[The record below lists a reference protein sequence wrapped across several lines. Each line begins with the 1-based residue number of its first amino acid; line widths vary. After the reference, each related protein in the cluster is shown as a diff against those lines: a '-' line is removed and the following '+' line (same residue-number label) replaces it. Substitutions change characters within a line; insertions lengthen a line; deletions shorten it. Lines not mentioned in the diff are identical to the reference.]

1 MKYYFLT
8 STNTIIM
15 KNTHPRIVVL
25 LLALL
30 FTQYALSQHAECPK
44 VLDES
49 IQLYQPAYATV
60 ACEYDDFGKCIN
72 SFAKVPLLSEQL
84 YFFDTRF
91 RTNGVELIWQSKMTN
106 DNDVFKILRSR
117 DGEQFHELAEV
128 HSADFPDGQLMYLD
142 NLPMLGNNHYM
153 LKKVENGKTLISNQQ
168 SVYVSLGM
176 CHLETMDVKN
186 KKDEVNMKYFVDNS
200 GIFQLLVTD
209 TEGHE
214 QTRKNIAMKTGKNDI
229 QFLLPTNGIYFV
241 TLTNGFSSVTDL
253 VIQSQGS
260 DSSKSNVAKAEKEKN

>member
-1 MKYYFLT
+1 
-8 STNTIIM
+8 M
-15 KNTHPRIVVL
+15 KNSHPKFVVL
-25 LLALL
+25 ILALL
-30 FTQYALSQHAECPK
+30 FSHHAFSQHFECPK

-49 IQLYQPAYATV
+49 IHLYQPAFAAM
-60 ACEYDDFGKCIN
+60 ACEYDEFGKFYN

-91 RTNGVELIWQSKMTN
+91 RANGVELIWQSKMAFGN
-106 DNDVFKILRSR
+106 EIFKVLRSR
-117 DGEQFHELAEV
+117 DGEQFYEIAEV
-128 HSADFPDGQLMYLD
+128 HSSDYPDGQIMFLD

-153 LKKVENGKTLISNQQ
+153 LKKVEDGKTLISNQQ
-168 SVYVSLGM
+168 SVYVSIGM
-176 CHLETMDVKN
+176 CNLETMDVKN

-200 GIFQLLVTD
+200 GLFQLLVTD

-214 QTRKNIAMKTGKNDI
+214 QARKNITLKTGKNDV
-229 QFLLPTNGIYFV
+229 QFSLPMNGIYFV

-260 DSSKSNVAKAEKEKN
+260 ESSKSNVAKKEKEDN

>member
-1 MKYYFLT
+1 M
-8 STNTIIM
+8 IM
-15 KNTHPRIVVL
+15 KNSLPKIAVL
-25 LLALL
+25 FLALL
-30 FTQYALSQHAECPK
+30 FTQYVFSQHSECPK

-49 IQLYQPAYATV
+49 IQLFQPAFAAV

-91 RTNGVELIWQSKMTN
+91 RTNGVELIWQSKMTFEN
-106 DNDVFKILRSR
+106 EVFKILRSR
-117 DGEQFHELAEV
+117 DGEQFHEIAEV
-128 HSADFPDGQLMYLD
+128 HSSDYPDGYVIFLD

-153 LKKVENGKTLISNQQ
+153 LGKEEDGRTLISNQQ
-168 SVYVSLGM
+168 SVYVSRGM
-176 CHLETMDVKN
+176 CHLETMDVKS

-200 GIFQLLVTD
+200 GLFQLLVTD

-214 QTRKNIAMKTGKNDI
+214 KTRKNFIMKTGKNEI
-229 QFLLPTNGIYFV
+229 QFSLPKNGIYFV

-260 DSSKSNVAKAEKEKN
+260 ESSKSNVAKTEKEDNLNK

>member
-1 MKYYFLT
+1 
-8 STNTIIM
+8 M
-15 KNTHPRIVVL
+15 KNAHPRNVVL
-25 LLALL
+25 FLALL
-30 FTQYALSQHAECPK
+30 FSQHVFSQHAECPK

-49 IQLYQPAYATV
+49 IQMYQPAQSAI
-60 ACEYDDFGKCIN
+60 ACEYDAFGKCVN

-91 RTNGVELIWQSKMTN
+91 RTNGVELVWQSKMTSGN
-106 DNDVFKILRSR
+106 EVFKILRSR

-128 HSADFPDGQLMYLD
+128 HASDYPEGQLMFLD
-142 NLPMLGNNHYM
+142 NLPMLGNNHYI
-153 LKKVENGKTLISNQQ
+153 LKKVEDGKTLISNQQ
-168 SVYVSLGM
+168 SVYVSLGT

-186 KKDEVNMKYFVDNS
+186 KKDEINMKYFVDNS
-200 GIFQLLVTD
+200 GLFQLLVTD

-214 QTRKNIAMKTGKNDI
+214 KARKNIAMKSGKNDI
-229 QFLLPTNGIYFV
+229 EFSLPQNGIYFV

-260 DSSKSNVAKAEKEKN
+260 EASKTNVANQNEKDDSNK